1 VIDES
6 TPSKAAKQ
14 VPIMQC
20 RQDEKATRGTRL
32 CTDDD
37 FAAGEKHMEKLLKRD
52 NGLMLFGTS
61 FSLELYRI
69 GPIEFHPRSNGQN
82 G

>member
-14 VPIMQC
+14 VPIMQR

-37 FAAGEKHMEKLLKRD
+37 FAAGEEHMEKLLKT
-52 NGLMLFGTS
+52 GQ
-61 FSLELYRI
+61 RI
-69 GPIEFHPRSNGQN
+69 GAFWDFILP
-82 G
+82 